1 MKIML
6 FVCGEGLGHT
16 SRCVSLAQQMKASGH
31 EVLMGAYGYS
41 KDLIETK
48 GLRTVEMAPE
58 IQLVGDS
65 GSLDLKSSVI
75 ATIKSRQFMGIG
87 KVHRTLKDFDPDIV
101 VSDSYYTGIFSAWM
115 RKKPVY
121 LMVNQSNMEEFFMGK
136 SFFMRTLGKI
146 TKMFYSMVF
155 RKVDGIIVPD
165 FPMTNTICKYNLDFE
180 ERVLDSVSYSGPLV
194 AKKYKEVHEVQLKR
208 PHVLSTIGGFGYR
221 EPLFHKVIET
231 ARLDRNINYT
241 LLSGPSVNPDKFTD
255 LPENV
260 TIMKFIEDQFPYL
273 KASDLVIAP
282 GGHSTMMEA
291 LSFGV
296 PILSFPDMRHSEQ
309 ENNATS
315 LEEEGC
321 GKRLDYSITPE
332 KLLEHIHQLTEDDAY
347 KEKAH
352 YLCSLAHALNGPETI
367 TEMLGS
373 KHMNQG
379 PQKRS

>member
-16 SRCVSLAQQMKASGH
+16 SRCISLAQQMKTSGH

-48 GLRTVEMAPE
+48 GLRTTEMVPE
-58 IQLVGDS
+58 IQLVGNS
-65 GSLDLKSSVI
+65 GSLDIKSSVI
-75 ATIKSRQFMGIG
+75 ATIKSGQFLGIG

-101 VSDSYYTGIFSAWM
+101 VSDSYYTGIFSAWL

-136 SFFMRTLGKI
+136 SIFMRSLGKV
-146 TKMFYSMVF
+146 TKRFYTMVF

-165 FPMTNTICKYNLDFE
+165 FPMPNTICKYNLDFE
-180 ERVLDSVSYSGPLV
+180 ERVLDSVFYSGPLV
-194 AKKYKEVHEVQLKR
+194 GKKYKEVREAELTR

-241 LLSGPSVNPDKFTD
+241 LLSGPSIKPDKFTD

-260 TIMKFIEDQFPYL
+260 TIMEFIDDQFPYL
-273 KASDLVIAP
+273 KASDIVIAP
-282 GGHSTMMEA
+282 GGHSMMMEA

-296 PILSFPDMRHSEQ
+296 PILSFPDMGHSEQ
-309 ENNATS
+309 ENNASS

-321 GKRLDYSITPE
+321 GKRLEYSISPE
-332 KLLEHIHQLTEDDAY
+332 KLLEHIHQLIDDDAY
-347 KEKAH
+347 KDKTQ
-352 YLCSLAHALNGPETI
+352 YLRSLSHALNGPETI
-367 TEMLGS
+367 TEVLGS
-373 KHMNQG
+373 KHMSQDS
-379 PQKRS
+379 QKNM

>member
-1 MKIML
+1 MKIMI

-16 SRCVSLAQQMKASGH
+16 SRCISLAQQMKTAGH

-41 KDLIETK
+41 KDLIKKK
-48 GLRTVEMAPE
+48 GLKTAEIIPE

-75 ATIKSRQFMGIG
+75 ATIKSGQFMGIG
-87 KVHRTLKDFDPDIV
+87 KIHRTLKEFKPDLVI
-101 VSDSYYTGIFSAWM
+101 SDSYYTGIFFAWL

-136 SFFMRTLGKI
+136 GILMGCLGNV
-146 TKMFYSMVF
+146 TKRFYTRVF
-155 RKVDGIIVPD
+155 RKVDGIIIPD
-165 FPMTNTICKYNLDFE
+165 FPMPNTICKYNLDFE
-180 ERVLDSVSYSGPLV
+180 ERVLNSVFYSGPLV
-194 AKKYKEVHEVQLKR
+194 GKKYKEVREAELTR

-241 LLSGPSVNPDKFTD
+241 LLSGPSIKPDKYTD

-260 TIMKFIEDQFPYL
+260 TIMEFIDEQFPYL
-273 KASDLVIAP
+273 KASDIVIAP
-282 GGHSTMMEA
+282 GGHSMMMEA

-296 PILSFPDMRHSEQ
+296 PILSFPDMGHIEQ

-321 GKRLDYSITPE
+321 GKRLEYSISPE
-332 KLLEHIHQLTEDDAY
+332 KLLEHIHQLIEDDAY
-347 KEKAH
+347 KDKTQ
-352 YLCSLAHALNGPETI
+352 YLRSLSHALNGPETI

-373 KHMNQG
+373 KHMNQNS
-379 PQKRS
+379 QKNI